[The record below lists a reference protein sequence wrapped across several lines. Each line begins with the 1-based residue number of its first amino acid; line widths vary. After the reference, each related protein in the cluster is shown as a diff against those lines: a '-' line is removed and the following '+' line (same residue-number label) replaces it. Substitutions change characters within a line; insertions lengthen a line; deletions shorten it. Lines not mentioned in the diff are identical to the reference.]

1 MLVIPWLVDRRSPPR
16 PTESDD
22 DVELLISSAAL
33 HRQQQVLA
41 ASSSPINRHKSL
53 YFLTVHRRTLLL
65 HISHC
70 TTKKNKNV
78 DWYWLSSQNVKGFYY
93 FVCVNCVFR
102 ELKLKIYKSIF
113 SIFYLV
119 ILFKFSAAF
128 LISV

>member
-70 TTKKNKNV
+70 TTKKTKT
-78 DWYWLSSQNVKGFYY
+78 STGIGFLLKTLKVFIIS
-93 FVCVNCVFR
+93 FV
-102 ELKLKIYKSIF
+102 
-113 SIFYLV
+113 
-119 ILFKFSAAF
+119 
-128 LISV
+128 